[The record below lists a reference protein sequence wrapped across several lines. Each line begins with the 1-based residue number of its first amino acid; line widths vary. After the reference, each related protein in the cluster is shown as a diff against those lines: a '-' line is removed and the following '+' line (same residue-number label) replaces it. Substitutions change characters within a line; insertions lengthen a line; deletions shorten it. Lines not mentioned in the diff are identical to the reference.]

1 MIRER
6 LTSLLREAVA
16 ELTTNG
22 GLPSSLPP
30 PEIELERPPRP
41 EHGDFSTN
49 LAMKLAQSAGKSP
62 REIAEGLVKSLPSV
76 PEVSEVKIAGAG
88 FINFYLSHNWL
99 FETIREIGR
108 DGESYGRSSMGE
120 GTRIQVEYGSPNPT
134 GPIHVG
140 NARNIVYGD
149 ALASLLS
156 HAGFEVEREN
166 YVNDSGRQTQQF
178 AISLEARYRQ
188 ALGQDVAIPEDGY
201 QGEYLIELGRILA
214 EKEGM
219 GLIGKLDEIAS
230 WGIEQMIEQQRQTL
244 TRLGVSYHTWMTQDS
259 LEQSGQVELALG
271 KLRQKEAL
279 YDHEGATWFRA
290 TDYGHSQDQVLVRS
304 AERGGLP
311 TYLAADAAYLLH
323 KIERGFD
330 RVIYFWGADHHNTAG
345 ALMAL
350 ARAFEVEDRVEVI
363 IYQFVTFRGG
373 RLSKRSGE
381 FITLDEML
389 DEVGADG
396 TRFTFLTRN
405 PDSSMV
411 FDFDLVKSESQE
423 NPVYYVQ
430 YAHARIASLLRHA
443 SSKGI
448 SLGPIETAPLIELTH
463 DSEHS
468 LIRKLAEFPETIETS
483 AKLRAPYRLTTY
495 AREVAELFHAFYRD
509 CQVIGDEA
517 ELTQARMWLSSAT
530 RKVLAN
536 TLAIL
541 GVSAP
546 ERM

>member
-1 MIRER
+1 MIIER
-6 LTSLLREAVA
+6 LKSLLGEAVK

-22 GLPSSLPP
+22 GLRSDVALP
-30 PEIELERPPRP
+30 EVELERPGRP

-62 REIAEGLVKSLPSV
+62 REIANELVKSLPIL
-76 PEVSEVKIAGAG
+76 PEISEVKVAGAG
-88 FINFYLSHNWL
+88 FINFYLSHSWL
-99 FETIREIGR
+99 YDTIREIGR
-108 DGESYGRSSMGE
+108 AGADYGRSNLGE

-156 HAGFEVEREN
+156 HAGFEVQREN
-166 YVNDSGRQTQQF
+166 YVNDSGRQTHQF
-178 AISLEARYRQ
+178 AISLEVRYRQ
-188 ALGQDVAIPEDGY
+188 ALGQEVAMPEEGY
-201 QGEYLIELGRILA
+201 QGDYLIELGKILA

-219 GLIGKLDEIAS
+219 GLIGKLEEIAS
-230 WGIEQMIEQQRQTL
+230 WGIEQMIQRQRKTL
-244 TRLGVSYHTWMTQDS
+244 ERVGVTYHNWMTQAA
-259 LEQSGQVELALG
+259 LEQSGQVEAALE
-271 KLRQKEAL
+271 KLRQKNAL

-304 AERGGLP
+304 TERGGLP

-323 KIERGFD
+323 KVGRGFE

-350 ARAFEVEDRVEVI
+350 AKAFDIEERVEVI

-389 DEVGADG
+389 DEVGADA
-396 TRFTFLTRN
+396 TRFTFLTRS

-411 FDFDLVKSESQE
+411 FDFDLVRSESQE

-443 SSKGI
+443 SSKGT
-448 SLGPIETAPLIELTH
+448 SLSSIETAPLSELTH

-468 LIRKLAEFPETIETS
+468 LIRKLTEFPETIETS

-495 AREVAELFHAFYRD
+495 AREVAEFFHAFYRD
-509 CQVIGDEA
+509 CQVIGDDSDV
-517 ELTQARMWLSSAT
+517 TQARLWLSFAT
-530 RKVLAN
+530 RQVLAN